1 MDIHSTWR
9 SVSAEST
16 TFLAL
21 QCSPVF
27 NTWESRL
34 QKHWFCLP
42 FHCFCHPKT
51 VVLNAEAVVL
61 HTLTLA

>member
-21 QCSPVF
+21 QCSLVF

-42 FHCFCHPKT
+42 FHCFYPPKT
-51 VVLNAEAVVL
+51 LVLNAEAVVL